1 MLSTGEWIRNKKFQG
16 LLLNKNNDVIP
27 VFPSGF
33 QPEGITPKSPSVS
46 TNFSVGS
53 VKNLKT
59 TGVSRIRNVA
69 SDRTSLIALR
79 TTTFLSKT
87 ERVNPDNG
95 FVRNIPAT
103 SVSPLCGCQSGT
115 VEKVGL
121 CPSCRNL

>member
-16 LLLNKNNDVIP
+16 LLLNKNNDSIP
-27 VFPSGF
+27 VFPPV
-33 QPEGITPKSPSVS
+33 QTPSLSATPPISA
-46 TNFSVGS
+46 N
-53 VKNLKT
+53 NLRPT
-59 TGVSRIRNVA
+59 QLSRRGVGVSRIRNVA

-95 FVRNIPAT
+95 FVRNTPAT
-103 SVSPLCGCQSGT
+103 IVSPLCGCQSGT

>member
-16 LLLNKNNDVIP
+16 LLLNINNDIIP

-33 QPEGITPKSPSVS
+33 QPEGITPKSPSVL
-46 TNFSVGS
+46 TNFSVGLI
-53 VKNLKT
+53 KNLKT

-79 TTTFLSKT
+79 TTTLLSKT
-87 ERVNPDNG
+87 ERVNPANG
-95 FVRNIPAT
+95 FVQNTPVT
-103 SVSPLCGCQSGT
+103 TVNSLCGCQSGT

-121 CPSCRNL
+121 CPTCR